1 MATNKIIESEDKLGV
16 INIGLDGFSKDMRQ
30 QGVSVIDVDWYPPA
44 DGDPNLNEIL
54 KTIYFDQDL
63 LKRINNANK
72 IVIERIKNA
81 NPQIVDIDSAKE
93 AMELPTNTILY
104 SGPLIGW
111 DRMCGPQK
119 RAVLG
124 AIQFEGWADDED
136 GAIKLLKKD
145 KITLLPSHQ
154 YNAVGPMT
162 GIISPSM
169 PVLVTKNEPYGNYGF
184 STFNE

>member
-1 MATNKIIESEDKLGV
+1 MTTNKIIESEDKLGV
-16 INIGLDGFSKDMRQ
+16 INIGLDGFANDMRQ
-30 QGVSVIDVDWYPPA
+30 QDVSVLNVDWCPPA
-44 DGDPNLNEIL
+44 DGDLNLNEIL
-54 KTIYFDQDL
+54 KTINFDQDL

-72 IVIERIKNA
+72 MAIERVKNA

-93 AMELPTNTILY
+93 ALELPIHTILH
-104 SGPLIGW
+104 SGPLIEW

-154 YNAVGPMT
+154 YKTLHHYQGDNHPHLLQQLSL
-162 GIISPSM
+162 IHI
-169 PVLVTKNEPYGNYGF
+169 
-184 STFNE
+184 